1 MDELIEC
8 IEIESNGLAWEFFD
22 VILGGWIDDFM
33 DRLRYSLGILIFL
46 MILPLNNIKQKNANL
61 KSINITSKFPLT
73 LF

>member
-33 DRLRYSLGILIFL
+33 DR
-46 MILPLNNIKQKNANL
+46 
-61 KSINITSKFPLT
+61 
-73 LF
+73 